1 MTAEGVTK
9 LLIAM
14 TRAYP
19 TYKPVDIEGTA
30 KLWKT
35 MLAEYTDQEVSI
47 ALGAFIRS
55 DTRGFAP
62 AIGQLID
69 LIKTNPE
76 DMTGLEAWG
85 LVNRAIR
92 NGLYGAEDEFARLPD
107 TIKAAVGSP
116 MQLREWAQMDSKAL
130 QTVAQSNFLY
140 FFKAA
145 SERSKLVDK
154 MPDRMKSLYQK
165 AIPAYALP
173 EPTEEPEVDGIPM
186 PDELGKRRPCCS
198 AECIPAGVFCLRK
211 GHKMPENM
219 DFMSNLRVKIPYP
232 IKFGTK
238 IESLRNGKGMKA
250 RHAAKLIGHEPA
262 WLRSIERGLAASI
275 NINDLEKIAEI
286 YGENADALLKWGW
299 NEKIGEEKA
308 PADNIQ
314 GVAESGKARPV
325 RDRKGRK
332 PGRSGTSNRGKDGK
346 TP

>member
-1 MTAEGVTK
+1 MK
-9 LLIAM
+9 HD
-14 TRAYP
+14 
-19 TYKPVDIEGTA
+19 K
-30 KLWKT
+30 
-35 MLAEYTDQEVSI
+35 
-47 ALGAFIRS
+47 
-55 DTRGFAP
+55 
-62 AIGQLID
+62 
-69 LIKTNPE
+69 
-76 DMTGLEAWG
+76 
-85 LVNRAIR
+85 
-92 NGLYGAEDEFARLPD
+92 
-107 TIKAAVGSP
+107 
-116 MQLREWAQMDSKAL
+116 
-130 QTVAQSNFLY
+130 FLY
-140 FFKAA
+140 
-145 SERSKLVDK
+145 KLICGSRELKENICIHCDYSLK
-154 MPDRMKSLYQK
+154 MNG
-165 AIPAYALP
+165 ALIICDYLKI
-173 EPTEEPEVDGIPM
+173 T
-186 PDELGKRRPCCS
+186 GKRRPCCS
-198 AECIPAGVFCLRK
+198 AECIQSGVFRLKK

-262 WLRSIERGLAASI
+262 WLRNIERGLAASI